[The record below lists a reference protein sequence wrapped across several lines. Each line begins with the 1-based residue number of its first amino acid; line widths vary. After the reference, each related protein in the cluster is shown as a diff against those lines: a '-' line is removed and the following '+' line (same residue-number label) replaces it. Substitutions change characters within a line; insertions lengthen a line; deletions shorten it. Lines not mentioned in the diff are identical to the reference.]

1 MNRRNKV
8 LSDLELFEFLSSNGY
23 ALGTDFIVGHPGE
36 TEELWREAMENLHRF
51 PLTHVHAFTYSKRDG
66 TPSATMKPQIK
77 GDIAKI
83 RYNELTKII
92 EQKNYDF
99 RKENNKTLEVL
110 IKKEKNEKKIGFDQF
125 FNQIEIDS
133 PVDLVGDWV
142 FIDDYE
148 VKADKNVARFK

>member
-1 MNRRNKV
+1 
-8 LSDLELFEFLSSNGY
+8 
-23 ALGTDFIVGHPGE
+23 
-36 TEELWREAMENLHRF
+36 
-51 PLTHVHAFTYSKRDG
+51 
-66 TPSATMKPQIK
+66 MKPEVK

-83 RYNELTKII
+83 RYNELAKII

-99 RKENNKTLEVL
+99 RKANTKTLEIL
-110 IKKEKNEKKIGFDQF
+110 IEQEKNGKYIGFDQF

-133 PVDLVGDWV
+133 PVDLVGDWI

>member
-1 MNRRNKV
+1 
-8 LSDLELFEFLSSNGY
+8 
-23 ALGTDFIVGHPGE
+23 
-36 TEELWREAMENLHRF
+36 
-51 PLTHVHAFTYSKRDG
+51 
-66 TPSATMKPQIK
+66 MKPQIK

-83 RYNELTKII
+83 RYNELVSII
-92 EQKNYDF
+92 DQKNFDF
-99 RKENNKTLEVL
+99 RKANTKTLEIL
-110 IKKEKNEKKIGFDQF
+110 IEQEKNGKYLGLDQY

>member
-1 MNRRNKV
+1 
-8 LSDLELFEFLSSNGY
+8 
-23 ALGTDFIVGHPGE
+23 
-36 TEELWREAMENLHRF
+36 
-51 PLTHVHAFTYSKRDG
+51 
-66 TPSATMKPQIK
+66 MKPEVK

-99 RKENNKTLEVL
+99 RKANTKTLEIL
-110 IKKEKNEKKIGFDQF
+110 IEQEKNGKYIGFDQF

>member
-1 MNRRNKV
+1 
-8 LSDLELFEFLSSNGY
+8 
-23 ALGTDFIVGHPGE
+23 
-36 TEELWREAMENLHRF
+36 
-51 PLTHVHAFTYSKRDG
+51 
-66 TPSATMKPQIK
+66 MKPEVK

-99 RKENNKTLEVL
+99 RKANTKTLEIL
-110 IKKEKNEKKIGFDQF
+110 IEQEKNGKYIGFDQF

-148 VKADKNVARFK
+148 VKANKNVARFK

>member
-1 MNRRNKV
+1 MQ
-8 LSDLELFEFLSSNGY
+8 
-23 ALGTDFIVGHPGE
+23 
-36 TEELWREAMENLHRF
+36 NLHRF

-83 RYNELTKII
+83 RYNELVSII
-92 EQKNYDF
+92 D
-99 RKENNKTLEVL
+99 
-110 IKKEKNEKKIGFDQF
+110 EKNFNFRRNNTQKLEILVESVKNGKYLGLDQF

-148 VKADKNVARFK
+148 VKANKNVARFK